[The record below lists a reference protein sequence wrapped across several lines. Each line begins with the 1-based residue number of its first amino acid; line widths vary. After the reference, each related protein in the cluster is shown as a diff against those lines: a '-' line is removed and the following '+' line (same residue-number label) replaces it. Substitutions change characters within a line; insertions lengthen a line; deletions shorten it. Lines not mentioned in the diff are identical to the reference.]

1 MAITVNSKQQ
11 TANSKQRTNCR
22 MIKEKNN
29 LMLKTLSGNFF
40 EEEKR
45 QIALEANLRLMNT
58 IRYYLG
64 DPLTV
69 LLGKAQLSL
78 DALKSG
84 GMDKEEMGRL
94 ILFVKG
100 ELEKICL
107 VLNVLA
113 DVSQLKYKTH
123 PLGMELFDLEK
134 ELVTVQTREKG

>member
-1 MAITVNSKQQ
+1 
-11 TANSKQRTNCR
+11 
-22 MIKEKNN
+22 MIREKNN
-29 LMLKTLSGNFF
+29 LLMKTLLGSFF
-40 EEEKR
+40 EEEKK
-45 QIALEANLRLMNT
+45 QIALEANVRLMNT

-78 DALKSG
+78 DSLNNG
-84 GMDKEEMGRL
+84 GMDKEETQKL
-94 ILFVKG
+94 VLFMRE
-100 ELEKICL
+100 ELQKICL

-134 ELVTVQTREKG
+134 EMEGSHSREKG